1 MDTVL
6 VVEFLE
12 PLGGML
18 NNIVNKIQNIFITFL
33 PFCNLLI
40 YKHLHP
46 LGFWAMETLT
56 LD

>member
-12 PLGGML
+12 QLGGMF

-40 YKHLHP
+40 YKPLHP
-46 LGFWAMETLT
+46 PGFWTMETLT